1 MKGHTRVVL
10 QSSLLK
16 SAANLTA
23 QLSRQYTD
31 PAADAVINWQSVAEF
46 AMFGLIQAH
55 LNCHWQQFL
64 EDSFPTHRRTKS
76 LTATGEKAE
85 KPIWRNVFAKLLL
98 DQTLGLLV
106 MNTIFLICTNP
117 VVHFSTRPALIL
129 AEVNARIWT
138 LIRNAW
144 KIWPA
149 CALGNFL
156 WVPVESRVLVAS
168 CVGFG
173 WNIFLALVTM
183 AK

>member
-1 MKGHTRVVL
+1 MKGRTRTVL

-16 SAANLTA
+16 AAANLTA
-23 QLSRQYTD
+23 QLSRLYTD
-31 PAADAVINWQSVAEF
+31 PSADAVINWQSVAEF
-46 AMFGLIQAH
+46 AIFGLIQAH

-64 EDSFPTHRRTKS
+64 EDTFPTHRRTRS
-76 LTATGEKAE
+76 STATGEKAE
-85 KPIWRNVFAKLLL
+85 KPIWCNVFAKMLL
-98 DQTLGLLV
+98 DQTLGLFM
-106 MNTIFLICTNP
+106 MNTIFLICTNA
-117 VVHFSTRPALIL
+117 VVHVSSHPALIF
-129 AEVNARIWT
+129 AEVNTRIWT

-149 CALGNFL
+149 CALINFL

-183 AK
+183 TK